1 MNPFNLFSP
10 VEPAS
15 EAATT
20 SGPQELHAAQLP
32 LWGSRLI
39 EASAG
44 TGKTWTIA
52 ALYLRLILG
61 HGGPE
66 GHGRPLTPPEI
77 LVMTFTRAATRELS
91 DRIRQ
96 RLLEAAQAFR
106 QAPAPGKTDAF
117 LKELLAAFPEQTQR
131 QQAAWRLALA
141 AESMDEAS
149 IHTIDAW
156 CQRTLREHAFDSG
169 SLFDEELVAD
179 EEALLIEA
187 VQDYWRQ
194 QCYPLDSQGLE
205 QVMAI
210 WPDVEA
216 LRRDIKDL
224 LAQGAGRD
232 GGEGSLIDA
241 LAQAQALQDVEL
253 AAIQA
258 QWVTHAQELLDFVL
272 SQDPPGK
279 KGWNGRQFSVK
290 TLSGWLE
297 KLARWARGESDTLL
311 PDLTKTAWERFTP
324 AGLQACWI
332 QGPGM
337 PELPRACREFAK
349 LKPRLEA
356 LQGPAAAA
364 RLHAAA
370 RVAHRLQQ
378 LKSQAGTF
386 GFTDMLERLHAALQG
401 DNADSL
407 RQRILTQHPVALIDE
422 FQDTSP
428 LQYGIFDRIY
438 RTADNRREQ
447 ALLLIGDPKQSI
459 YGFRGADIYSYLQA
473 RQATEDRHYVLRV
486 NYRSTAALMDAVNH
500 CFQCA
505 EIERDEGAFGFRSE
519 AGNPLPYVEVAAN
532 GREERWVG
540 ADGPLP
546 ALTLAHDLEPRSSKA
561 IRKLFA
567 GRCAEQITGWLNDA
581 GNGFVRDDGR
591 FERLRPRDIAVLV
604 RTGKEATAVR
614 LALQRRGVASVYLSD
629 QDSVFQSDEARD
641 LVHWLRGVA
650 TPQDAALVR
659 AALALRTLD
668 LSLAELD
675 ALFADDEAFDRQA
688 LVLRE
693 LQQAWKTQ
701 GVLAM
706 LRQSLHRFDLA
717 ARWLAQDGGE
727 RRLTNFLHL
736 AELLQNASRE
746 LEGEQ
751 ALIRWLQHQID
762 ERAQQGEEQVVRLE
776 SDDDLVKLVTVHK
789 SKGLEYPVVCLPF
802 GTSFREVTRQLTR
815 SATLPGPDG
824 ARELVLQL
832 GEADIERA
840 DRERLREDLRLLY
853 VAMTRPRHA
862 IWIGFSSV
870 KVGNSDKCQ
879 SRKSALGYLVG
890 GSAIEAG
897 PDWLAPLQRLAAGQ
911 QAIALVD
918 ANAQDGG
925 QVGLTRQRRPGS
937 AAALAEPL
945 HYAGEFDRQ
954 WTIASYSRL
963 TRDLKT
969 QAGGLSPFAAL
980 RPADDEAVED
990 VDEADQAG
998 ENQPVHL
1005 PAQADIR
1012 HRFQRGPVAGNFLH
1026 DQLEWLAAEGFA
1038 LADDPG
1044 LCDRLR
1050 KRIEHSS
1057 YENDAEALLPW
1068 LQAVVQTPLPGP
1080 EVALSGLRGAQ
1091 AEMEF
1096 WLPARQL
1103 RTERVDRL
1111 CREHLLDGLPRPQ
1124 LQSSELHGM
1133 LMGFTDLVFE
1143 HEGRY
1148 WVLDYKSNHLG
1159 TTDGD
1164 YSAPALAAAMAR
1176 HRYDVQAAIYL
1187 LALHRLLRTRLGEAY
1202 DPAEQLGGALYL
1214 FLRGMEGPA
1223 RGVCLIQPEPELLAA
1238 LDAMLNPEES
1248 DA

>member
-1 MNPFNLFSP
+1 MNQFDLFPSM
-10 VEPAS
+10 EPAA
-15 EAATT
+15 EAAAA
-20 SGPQELHAAQLP
+20 SGPQDLHAARLP

-52 ALYLRLILG
+52 ALYLRLVLG
-61 HGGPE
+61 HGGPD
-66 GHGRPLTPPEI
+66 GHGRPLSPPEI

-106 QAPAPGKTDAF
+106 QPESVEADPF
-117 LKELLAAFPEQTQR
+117 LAELLAAFPDQAQR
-131 QQAAWRLALA
+131 SQAAWRLALA

-179 EEALLIEA
+179 EEALLTEA

-194 QCYPLDSQGLE
+194 QCYPLEREQLDQVLE
-205 QVMAI
+205 V
-210 WPDVEA
+210 WPDVGA
-216 LRRDIKDL
+216 LRRDVRDL
-224 LAQGAGRD
+224 LAQGAGQD
-232 GGEGSLIDA
+232 SGEGNLIDA
-241 LAQAQALQDVEL
+241 LARAQAEQERQRDAVRSD
-253 AAIQA
+253 
-258 QWVTHAQELLDFVL
+258 WVALSQELLDFVL
-272 SQDPPGK
+272 SQDPPSK
-279 KGWNGRQFSVK
+279 KGWNGRKFSVNK
-290 TLSGWLE
+290 MVGWLGE
-297 KLARWARGESDTLL
+297 LAAWARGETDALM
-311 PDLTKTAWERFTP
+311 PGLTDTAWARFTP
-324 AGLQACWI
+324 AGIAECWT
-332 QGPGM
+332 GDSGM
-337 PELPRACREFAK
+337 PALPRACDEFVR
-349 LKPRLEA
+349 LKDRLA
-356 LQGPAAAA
+356 VLPAAATAA

-370 RVAHRLQQ
+370 RVAQRLRQ
-378 LKSQAGTF
+378 LKSQAGRF
-386 GFTDMLERLHAALQG
+386 GFADMLERLHAALQG
-401 DNADSL
+401 DSGASL
-407 RQRILTQHPVALIDE
+407 RQRIIAQHPVALIDE

-438 RTADNRREQ
+438 QAAANGREQ

-473 RQATEDRHYVLRV
+473 RMATEGRHYVLRV
-486 NYRSTAALMDAVNH
+486 NYRSTQALMNAVNH
-500 CFQCA
+500 CFQHA
-505 EIERDEGAFGFRSE
+505 EAERETGAFGFRSA
-519 AGNPLPYVEVAAN
+519 AGNPLPYVAVAAK
-532 GREERWVG
+532 GREERWVD
-540 ADGPLP
+540 ADGPRP
-546 ALTLAHDLEPRSSKA
+546 ALTLVHDLEPRSAKA
-561 IRKLFA
+561 VRKLFA
-567 GRCAEQITGWLNDA
+567 ARCAEQITAWLNDL
-581 GNGFVRDDGR
+581 GNGFARDGGR

-604 RTGKEATAVR
+604 RTGKEAAAMR
-614 LALQRRGVASVYLSD
+614 FALQRRGVASVYLSD
-629 QDSVFQSDEARD
+629 LDSVFQGEEARD

-688 LVLRE
+688 LELRE
-693 LQQAWKTQ
+693 LQQVWQSQ

-706 LRQSLHRFDLA
+706 LRQTLHRFDLA

-736 AELLQNASRE
+736 AELLQDASRE

-776 SDDDLVKLVTVHK
+776 SDDDLVKIVTVHK

-815 SATLPGPDG
+815 SATLPGENG

-832 GEADIERA
+832 GDADLERA

-870 KVGNSDKCQ
+870 RVGRSEKCQ

-897 PDWLAPLQRLAAGQ
+897 ADWLAPLQRLAAGQ
-911 QAIALVD
+911 EQIALVD
-918 ANAQDGG
+918 AHLQDQG
-925 QVGLTRQRRPGS
+925 QVAVTRLRREDK
-937 AAALAEPL
+937 AAELAEPL
-945 HYAGEFDRQ
+945 HYDADFDRQ
-954 WTIASYSRL
+954 WSIASYSRL
-963 TRDLKT
+963 TRELKT
-969 QAGGLSPFAAL
+969 QAARLSPFAAP
-980 RPADDEAVED
+980 RPADDEAMPDAE
-990 VDEADQAG
+990 EALPPQAAR
-998 ENQPVHL
+998 L
-1005 PAQADIR
+1005 PAQAGIR
-1012 HRFQRGPVAGNFLH
+1012 HRFQRGALSGNFLH
-1026 DQLEWLAAEGFA
+1026 EQLEWLAGEGFA

-1044 LCDRLR
+1044 LCERLR
-1050 KRIEHSS
+1050 QRLERSP
-1057 YENDAEALLPW
+1057 YQQDADDLLPW
-1068 LQAVVQTPLPGP
+1068 LQAVAQMPLPGP
-1080 EVALSGLRGAQ
+1080 EVALSELRGAQ

-1096 WLPARQL
+1096 WLPAQRL
-1103 RTERVDRL
+1103 RTQEVDRL

-1124 LQSSELHGM
+1124 LQNSELHGM

-1159 TTDGD
+1159 TADAD
-1164 YSAPALAAAMAR
+1164 YGAQALAGAMAR

-1187 LALHRLLRTRLGEAY
+1187 LALHRLLRSRLGEAY
-1202 DPAEQLGGALYL
+1202 DPAQQLGGAIYL
-1214 FLRGMEGPA
+1214 FLRGIEGPA
-1223 RGVCLIQPEPELLAA
+1223 RGCCLIEASPALLDA
-1238 LDAMLNPEES
+1238 LDAMLDIQEQ

>member
-1 MNPFNLFSP
+1 MSQYDLFSSM
-10 VEPAS
+10 EAA
-15 EAATT
+15 EAATI
-20 SGPQELHAAQLP
+20 SGPQELHAARLP

-52 ALYLRLILG
+52 ALYLRLVLG
-61 HGGPE
+61 HGGPD
-66 GHGRPLTPPEI
+66 GHGRPLSPPEI

-106 QAPAPGKTDAF
+106 QPPAAGKVDDF
-117 LKELLAAFPEQTQR
+117 LAELLGAFPDEAQR
-131 QQAAWRLALA
+131 RQAAWRLALA

-194 QCYPLDSQGLE
+194 QCYPLERQQLE
-205 QVMAI
+205 QVLAV

-216 LRRDIKDL
+216 LRRDVKDL
-224 LAQGAGRD
+224 LAQGAGQV
-232 GGEGSLIDA
+232 GSEGSLIDA
-241 LAQAQALQDVEL
+241 LARAQAERDRQRD
-253 AAIQA
+253 AIRA
-258 QWVTHAQELLDFVL
+258 QWVTHTEELLDFVL

-279 KGWNGRQFSVK
+279 KGWNGRKFSVSK
-290 TLSGWLE
+290 MAGWLGE
-297 KLARWARGESDTLL
+297 LAAWTRGESDQLL
-311 PDLTKTAWERFTP
+311 PALTKTAWERFTP
-324 AGLQACWI
+324 EGLADCWAACS
-332 QGPGM
+332 GM
-337 PELPRACREFAK
+337 PQLPRACQEFAR
-349 LKPRLEA
+349 LKHQLEA
-356 LQGPAAAA
+356 LPGPAVAA

-370 RVAHRLQQ
+370 CVARRLQQ
-378 LKSQAGTF
+378 LKFQAGRF
-386 GFTDMLERLHAALQG
+386 GFADMLERLHAALQG
-401 DNADSL
+401 DSGASL
-407 RQRILTQHPVALIDE
+407 RQRILAQHPVALIDE

-438 RTADNRREQ
+438 QAGANRREQ

-473 RQATEDRHYVLRV
+473 RQATEGRHYALRI
-486 NYRSTAALMDAVNH
+486 NYRSTEALMGAVNH
-500 CFQCA
+500 CFLHA
-505 EIERDEGAFGFRSE
+505 EAERETGAFGFCSA
-519 AGNPLPYVEVAAN
+519 AGNPLPYVEVAAK

-540 ADGPLP
+540 ADGQLP
-546 ALTLAHDLEPRSSKA
+546 ALTLAHDLEPRSTKA

-567 GRCAEQITGWLNDA
+567 ARCAEQITGWLNDPS
-581 GNGFVRDDGR
+581 NGFARDDGR

-604 RTGKEATAVR
+604 RTGKEAAAVR
-614 LALQRRGVASVYLSD
+614 FALQRRGVASVYLSD
-629 QDSVFQSDEARD
+629 LDSVFQSEEARD

-688 LVLRE
+688 LRLRE

-776 SDDDLVKLVTVHK
+776 SDDDLVKIVTVHK

-815 SATLPGPDG
+815 SATLPGTDG

-832 GEADIERA
+832 GEADLERA

-870 KVGNSDKCQ
+870 KVGKSDKCH
-879 SRKSALGYLVG
+879 SCKSALGYLVG
-890 GSAIEAG
+890 GSGIEAG
-897 PDWLAPLQRLAAGQ
+897 ADWLEPLQRLAAGQ
-911 QAIALVD
+911 GAIALVD
-918 ANAQDGG
+918 ANARDGG
-925 QVGLTRQRRPGS
+925 QVALTRLRRTDKTAG
-937 AAALAEPL
+937 LAEPL
-945 HYAGEFDRQ
+945 HYHGEFDRN

-963 TRDLKT
+963 TRELKT
-969 QAGGLSPFAAL
+969 QAGGLSPFATP
-980 RPADDEAVED
+980 RPADDEVLENA
-990 VDEADQAG
+990 DEA
-998 ENQPVHL
+998 
-1005 PAQADIR
+1005 PAPRMDRLNAPAEIR
-1012 HRFQRGPVAGNFLH
+1012 HRFQRGPLSGNFLH
-1026 DQLEWLAAEGFA
+1026 EQLEWLAGEGFA
-1038 LADDPG
+1038 LADDPN
-1044 LCDRLR
+1044 LCERLR
-1050 KRIEHSS
+1050 QRISHSP
-1057 YENDAEALLPW
+1057 YPDDAEELLQW
-1068 LQAVVQTPLPGP
+1068 LQAVVQAPLPGP
-1080 EVALSGLRGAQ
+1080 EVALASLRGAQ

-1096 WLPARQL
+1096 WLPTQRL
-1103 RTERVDRL
+1103 RTEQVDRL
-1111 CREHLLDGLPRPQ
+1111 CGEHLLDGLPRPA
-1124 LQSSELHGM
+1124 LQNSELHGM

-1159 TTDGD
+1159 MTDED
-1164 YSAPALAAAMAR
+1164 YGAQALAAAMAQ

-1187 LALHRLLRTRLGEAY
+1187 LALHRLLRSRLGEDY
-1202 DPAEQLGGALYL
+1202 DPSQQLGGAIYL
-1214 FLRGMEGPA
+1214 FLRGIEGPA
-1223 RGVCLIQPEPELLAA
+1223 RGCCLIQPDAALLES
-1238 LDAMLNPEES
+1238 LDAMLTPQEQ

>member
-1 MNPFNLFSP
+1 MT
-10 VEPAS
+10 E
-15 EAATT
+15 
-20 SGPQELHAAQLP
+20 HAAASPPMPESARPRPDIAMSHALDPLHLP
-32 LWGSRLI
+32 LKGSHLI

-52 ALYLRLILG
+52 ALYLRLVLG
-61 HGGPE
+61 HGGPD

-106 QAPAPGKTDAF
+106 HPGSVKVDA
-117 LKELLAAFPEQTQR
+117 LLELLLAAFPDEAQR
-131 QQAAWRLALA
+131 GQAAWRLALA

-179 EEALLIEA
+179 EAALLIEA

-194 QCYPLDSQGLE
+194 QCYPLDRQQLE
-205 QVMAI
+205 QVMAV

-216 LRRDIKDL
+216 LHRDVKDL
-224 LAQGAGRD
+224 LAQGASQNGC
-232 GGEGSLIDA
+232 EGSLVDR
-241 LAQAQALQDVEL
+241 LAQAQAEQDRQRD
-253 AAIQA
+253 AIRS
-258 QWVTHAQELLDFVL
+258 QWIVLTQELLDFVL

-279 KGWNGRQFSVK
+279 KGWNGRKFSVK
-290 TLSGWLE
+290 NMSGWLE
-297 KLARWARGESDTLL
+297 LLAAWAGGETDELL
-311 PDLTKTAWERFTP
+311 PPLSKIAWERFTP
-324 AGLQACWI
+324 TGLSDCWTE
-332 QGPGM
+332 GTGM
-337 PELPRACREFAK
+337 PTLPRACDEFAR
-349 LKPRLEA
+349 LKQQLEA
-356 LQGPAAAA
+356 LPGPATAA

-370 RVAHRLQQ
+370 CVARRLQQ
-378 LKSQAGTF
+378 LKLQAGRF
-386 GFTDMLERLHAALQG
+386 GFTDMQERLHAALQG
-401 DNADSL
+401 DNGASL
-407 RQRILTQHPVALIDE
+407 RQRIIAQHPVALIDE

-428 LQYGIFDRIY
+428 LQYGIFDRVY
-438 RTADNRREQ
+438 QTAANCREQ

-473 RQATEDRHYVLRV
+473 RQATEGRNYMLKV
-486 NYRSTAALMDAVNH
+486 NYRSTEALMDAVNH
-500 CFQCA
+500 CFLHA
-505 EIERDEGAFGFRSE
+505 ETERESGAFGFRSE
-519 AGNPLPYVEVAAN
+519 ASNPLPYVEVGAR
-532 GREERWVG
+532 GREERWIG
-540 ADGPLP
+540 SDGPMP
-546 ALTLAHDLEPRSSKA
+546 ALTLVHDLEPRSTKA
-561 IRKLFA
+561 IRRLFA
-567 GRCAEQITGWLNDA
+567 GRCAEQITGWLNDTA
-581 GNGFVRDDGR
+581 NGFERDDGR

-604 RTGKEATAVR
+604 RTGKEAAAVR
-614 LALQRRGVASVYLSD
+614 FALQRRGVASVYLSD
-629 QDSVFQSDEARD
+629 QDSVFQGEEARD

-717 ARWLAQDGGE
+717 ARWLAQEGGE

-776 SDDDLVKLVTVHK
+776 SDDDLVKIVTVHK

-802 GTSFREVTRQLTR
+802 GTSFREVTRQFTR
-815 SATLPGPDG
+815 SATLPGADG

-832 GEADIERA
+832 GDADLERA
-840 DRERLREDLRLLY
+840 DLERLREDLRLLY

-870 KVGNSDKCQ
+870 KVGKSDKCH
-879 SRKSALGYLVG
+879 SSKSALGYLVG
-890 GSAIEAG
+890 GGNIEAG
-897 PDWLAPLQRLAAGQ
+897 ADWLVPLQLLAAGQ
-911 QAIALVD
+911 GQIALVD
-918 ANAQDGG
+918 ANAQDQG
-925 QVGLTRQRRPGS
+925 QVALNRLRRS
-937 AAALAEPL
+937 DSTAELAEPL
-945 HYAGEFDRQ
+945 HYDGEFDRH

-963 TRDLKT
+963 TRELKT
-969 QAGGLSPFAAL
+969 QAGSLSPFAAP
-980 RPADDEAVED
+980 RPADDEAMP
-990 VDEADQAG
+990 DEDQAALS
-998 ENQPVHL
+998 PAVRL
-1005 PAQADIR
+1005 PAQAEIR
-1012 HRFQRGPVAGNFLH
+1012 HRFQRGPLSGNFLH
-1026 DQLEWLAAEGFA
+1026 EQLEWLAGEGFA
-1038 LADDPG
+1038 LAEDPG
-1044 LCDRLR
+1044 LCERLR
-1050 KRIEHSS
+1050 QRIGHSP
-1057 YENDAEALLPW
+1057 YPDDGEALLQW
-1068 LQAVVQTPLPGP
+1068 LQAVVQVPLPGP
-1080 EVALSGLRGAQ
+1080 EVALSDLRGAQ

-1096 WLPARQL
+1096 WLPTRQL
-1103 RTERVDRL
+1103 RTEQVDRL
-1111 CREHLLDGLPRPQ
+1111 CREHLLDGLPRPA
-1124 LQSSELHGM
+1124 LQNSALHGM

-1148 WVLDYKSNHLG
+1148 WVLDYKSNRLASY
-1159 TTDGD
+1159 TPLQLE
-1164 YSAPALAAAMAR
+1164 AALR
-1176 HRYDVQAAIYL
+1176 HKRYDVQAVLYI
-1187 LALHRLLRTRLGEAY
+1187 LALHRLLRHRVPDY
-1202 DPAEQLGGALYL
+1202 DYEQHVGGAIYL
-1214 FLRGMEGPA
+1214 FM
-1223 RGVCLIQPEPELLAA
+1223 RGVDSEGAGVHAHRPPKALIEA
-1238 LDAMLNPEES
+1238 LDRLLREGTP
-1248 DA
+1248 

>member
-1 MNPFNLFSP
+1 MNQFDIFSTL
-10 VEPAS
+10 EPAP
-15 EAATT
+15 EAAAAT
-20 SGPQELHAAQLP
+20 GPQELHAARLP

-66 GHGRPLTPPEI
+66 RAYARALTPPEI

-106 QAPAPGKTDAF
+106 HPESRPADA
-117 LKELLAAFPEQTQR
+117 LLDELLAVFPTDAQR
-131 QQAAWRLALA
+131 KQAAWRLALA

-194 QCYPLDSQGLE
+194 ECYPLDRHGLE
-205 QVMAI
+205 QVMAV
-210 WPDVEA
+210 WPDVDA
-216 LRRDIKDL
+216 LRQDVKDL
-224 LAQGAGRD
+224 LAQGAGQD
-232 GGEGSLIDA
+232 GGASSLIDA
-241 LAQAQALQDVEL
+241 LARAQALQDGQL
-253 AAIQA
+253 ATIRA
-258 QWVTHAQELLDFVL
+258 QWLTQTQALLEFVL

-279 KGWNGRQFSVK
+279 KGWNGKKFSVK
-290 TLSGWLE
+290 TLSKWLDE
-297 KLARWARGESDTLL
+297 LACWARGESDALMPKL
-311 PDLTKTAWERFTP
+311 SDTAWERFTP
-324 AGLQACWI
+324 DGLQACWT
-332 QGPGM
+332 QGSDM
-337 PELPRACREFAK
+337 PELPQACHEFAR
-349 LKPRLEA
+349 LKPRLQA

-378 LKSQAGTF
+378 LKSHAGTF
-386 GFTDMLERLHAALQG
+386 GFNDMLERLHAALQG
-401 DNADSL
+401 ESGASL
-407 RQRILTQHPVALIDE
+407 RQRILAQHPVALIDE

-473 RQATEDRHYVLRV
+473 RQATEGRHYRLKV
-486 NYRSTAALMDAVNH
+486 NYRSTEALMDAVNH
-500 CFQCA
+500 CFLRA
-505 EIERDEGAFGFRSE
+505 EQDRVEGAFGFRSE
-519 AGNPLPYVEVAAN
+519 AGNPLPYVEVSAR
-532 GREERWVG
+532 GREEHWV
-540 ADGPLP
+540 DGGGRRP
-546 ALTLAHDLEPRSSKA
+546 ALTLVHDLEPRSSKA

-567 GRCAEQITGWLNDA
+567 GRCAEQIVGWLNDA
-581 GNGFVRDDGR
+581 GNGFAREDGR

-604 RTGKEATAVR
+604 RTGKEAAAVR
-614 LALQRRGVASVYLSD
+614 FALQRRGVASVYLSD
-629 QDSVFQSDEARD
+629 KDSVFQSEEARD

-688 LVLRE
+688 LLLRE

-701 GVLAM
+701 GVLTM
-706 LRQSLHRFDLA
+706 LRQSLHRFELA
-717 ARWLAQDGGE
+717 ARWLRQDGGE

-789 SKGLEYPVVCLPF
+789 SKGLEYPAVCLPF
-802 GTSFREVTRQLTR
+802 GTSFREVTRRLTR
-815 SATLPGPDG
+815 SATLPGADG

-832 GEADIERA
+832 GDADIERA

-870 KVGNSDKCQ
+870 KVGQSDKCH
-879 SRKSALGYLVG
+879 SHKSALGYLVG
-890 GSAIEAG
+890 GSGIEAG
-897 PDWLAPLQRLAAGQ
+897 ADWLVPLQRLAEDQ
-911 QAIALVD
+911 PAIALVD
-918 ANAQDGG
+918 AKAQDLG
-925 QVGLTRQRRPGS
+925 QVGLTRLRRS
-937 AAALAEPL
+937 DSDAALAEPL

-963 TRDLKT
+963 TRELKT

-990 VDEADQAG
+990 TDETSDIQA
-998 ENQPVHL
+998 VKL

-1012 HRFQRGPVAGNFLH
+1012 HRFQRGSVAGNFLH
-1026 DQLEWLAAEGFA
+1026 GQLEWLAGEGFA

-1050 KRIEHSS
+1050 KRIEHSP
-1057 YENDAEALLPW
+1057 YQNDAEALLPW

-1080 EVALSGLRGAQ
+1080 EVALSGLLGAQ

-1103 RTERVDRL
+1103 RTERIDRL
-1111 CREHLLDGLPRPQ
+1111 CREHLLDGLPRPR

-1159 TTDGD
+1159 ATDGD

-1176 HRYDVQAAIYL
+1176 HRYDVQAVIYL
-1187 LALHRLLRTRLGEAY
+1187 LALHRLLRSRLGEAY

-1238 LDAMLNPEES
+1238 LDAMLNPEEPG
-1248 DA
+1248 A

>member
-1 MNPFNLFSP
+1 MSQTDIFS
-10 VEPAS
+10 S
-15 EAATT
+15 MAAAESSA
-20 SGPQELHAAQLP
+20 SGPQELHAARLP

-61 HGGPE
+61 HGGPD

-106 QAPAPGKTDAF
+106 QPESVEADA
-117 LKELLAAFPEQTQR
+117 LLAELLAAFPDEAQR
-131 QQAAWRLALA
+131 RQAAWRLALA

-194 QCYPLDSQGLE
+194 QCYPLDHQGLE
-205 QVMAI
+205 QVMKV
-210 WPDVEA
+210 WSDVEA
-216 LRRDIKDL
+216 LRRDVKEL
-224 LAQGAGRD
+224 LAQGAGS
-232 GGEGSLIDA
+232 GAGQGSLIDVMA
-241 LAQAQALQDVEL
+241 RAQAEQARQRD
-253 AAIQA
+253 AIRA
-258 QWVTHAQELLDFVL
+258 DWVGLTQELLDFVQ
-272 SQDPPGK
+272 SQNPPGK
-279 KGWNGRQFSVK
+279 KGWNGHKFSIN
-290 TLSGWLE
+290 TLSGWLGE
-297 KLARWARGESDTLL
+297 LAAWARGESDALL
-311 PDLTKTAWERFTP
+311 PDLTKTAWGRFTP
-324 AGLQACWI
+324 QGIADCWTAG
-332 QGPGM
+332 GGM
-337 PELPRACREFAK
+337 PALPPACDEFAR
-349 LKPRLEA
+349 LKKQLEA
-356 LQGPAAAA
+356 LPGPAAAA

-370 RVAHRLQQ
+370 SVAHRLQQ
-378 LKSQAGTF
+378 LKSQAGRF
-386 GFTDMLERLHAALQG
+386 GFADMLERLHAALQG
-401 DNADSL
+401 DSGASL
-407 RQRILTQHPVALIDE
+407 RQRIVAQHPVALIDE

-473 RQATEDRHYVLRV
+473 RQATEGRHYALKV
-486 NYRSTAALMDAVNH
+486 NYRSTQALMDAVNH
-500 CFQCA
+500 CFLSA
-505 EIERDEGAFGFRSE
+505 EEREAGAFDFRSA
-519 AGNPLPYVEVAAN
+519 AGNPLPYVEVAAR
-532 GREERWVG
+532 GRDERWVG
-540 ADGPLP
+540 AGGQMP
-546 ALTLAHDLEPRSSKA
+546 ALTLVHDLEPRSTKA

-567 GRCAEQITGWLNDA
+567 ARCAEQIVAWLNDEA
-581 GNGFVRDDGR
+581 NGFALADG

-604 RTGKEATAVR
+604 RTGKEAAAMR
-614 LALQRRGVASVYLSD
+614 FALQRRGVASVYLSD
-629 QDSVFQSDEARD
+629 LDSVFQSAEARD

-650 TPQDAALVR
+650 APQDAALVR

-668 LSLAELD
+668 LSLTELD
-675 ALFADDEAFDRQA
+675 ALFGDDEAFDRQA

-693 LQQAWKTQ
+693 LQQVWRTQ

-706 LRQSLHRFDLA
+706 LRQSLHRFELA

-751 ALIRWLQHQID
+751 ALIRWLQHRID
-762 ERAQQGEEQVVRLE
+762 ERAQQGDEQVLRLE
-776 SDDDLVKLVTVHK
+776 SDDDLVKIVTVHK
-789 SKGLEYPVVCLPF
+789 SKGLEYPLVCLPF
-802 GTSFREVTRQLTR
+802 GTSFREVMRKYTK
-815 SATLPGPDG
+815 SATLPGADG

-832 GEADIERA
+832 GDADLERA

-870 KVGNSDKCQ
+870 KEGRSDKCH
-879 SRKSALGYLVG
+879 SRKSALGHLVG
-890 GSAIEAG
+890 GSQIKSGA
-897 PDWLAPLQRLAAGQ
+897 DWLAPLQRLAAGQ
-911 QAIALVD
+911 EGIALLD
-918 ANAQDGG
+918 ANQDQG
-925 QVGLTRQRRPGS
+925 QVALTRLRRQD
-937 AAALAEPL
+937 AAAELAEPL
-945 HYAGEFDRQ
+945 HYDGDFDRQ
-954 WTIASYSRL
+954 WSIASYSRL
-963 TRDLKT
+963 TRELKT
-969 QAGGLSPFAAL
+969 QAGLSPFAAP
-980 RPADDEAVED
+980 RPADDEATTD
-990 VDEADQAG
+990 AG
-998 ENQPVHL
+998 PSEPPVRL
-1005 PAQADIR
+1005 PAPAEIR
-1012 HRFQRGPVAGNFLH
+1012 HRFQRGPVSGNFLH
-1026 DQLEWLAAEGFA
+1026 EQLEWLAGEGFA
-1038 LADDPG
+1038 LDDPG

-1050 KRIEHSS
+1050 QRIGHSP
-1057 YENDAEALLPW
+1057 YQDDAEALLPW
-1068 LQAVVQTPLPGP
+1068 LQALVQTPLAGP
-1080 EVALSGLRGAQ
+1080 EVSLSGLRGAQ

-1096 WLPARQL
+1096 WLPTRQL
-1103 RTERVDRL
+1103 RTEAIDRI
-1111 CREHLLDGLPRPQ
+1111 CREHLLAGLPRPA
-1124 LQSSELHGM
+1124 LQHSELHGM

-1159 TTDGD
+1159 SSDSD
-1164 YSAPALAAAMAR
+1164 YDAPALAATMAR

-1187 LALHRLLRTRLGEAY
+1187 LALHRLLRSRLGAAY
-1202 DPAEQLGGALYL
+1202 DPAEQLGGAIYL
-1214 FLRGMEGPA
+1214 FLRGIEGPA
-1223 RGVCLIQPEPELLAA
+1223 RGCCLIPPSPELLDA
-1238 LDAMLNPEES
+1238 LDAMLDIQEQ

>member
-1 MNPFNLFSP
+1 MNQFDLFSS
-10 VEPAS
+10 VEPEPE
-15 EAATT
+15 EAVA
-20 SGPQELHAAQLP
+20 SGPQELHAARLP

-52 ALYLRLILG
+52 ALYLRLVLG
-61 HGGPE
+61 HGGPD
-66 GHGRPLTPPEI
+66 GHGRPLTPSEI

-106 QAPAPGKTDAF
+106 QPESVKVDPF
-117 LKELLAAFPEQTQR
+117 LEELLAAFPDEAQR
-131 QQAAWRLALA
+131 RQAAWRLALA

-179 EEALLIEA
+179 EEALLVEA

-194 QCYPLDSQGLE
+194 QCYPLERQQLD
-205 QVMAI
+205 QVLAV

-216 LRRDIKDL
+216 LRRDVKDL
-224 LAQGAGRD
+224 LAQGAGLGD
-232 GGEGSLIDA
+232 GEGSLIGA
-241 LAQAQALQDVEL
+241 LTRAQAEVAQRRD
-253 AAIQA
+253 AIRA
-258 QWVTHAQELLDFVL
+258 QWVGLTQDLLDFVQ
-272 SQDPPGK
+272 SQDPPGQ
-279 KGWNGRQFSVK
+279 KGWNGRKFSVN
-290 TLSGWLE
+290 TLSGWLGE
-297 KLARWARGESDTLL
+297 LAAWASGKNDALMPKLTD
-311 PDLTKTAWERFTP
+311 TAWKRFTP
-324 AGLQACWI
+324 EGLSECWSAGS
-332 QGPGM
+332 GM
-337 PELPRACREFAK
+337 PALPRACDEFAQ
-349 LKPRLEA
+349 LQAQLEA
-356 LQGPAAAA
+356 LPAPAVAA

-370 RVAHRLQQ
+370 SVAHRLQQ
-378 LKSQAGTF
+378 LKSQAGRF
-386 GFTDMLERLHAALQG
+386 GFADMLERLHAALQG
-401 DNADSL
+401 DSGASL
-407 RQRILTQHPVALIDE
+407 RQRILAQHPVALIDE

-438 RTADNRREQ
+438 QAAANQREQ

-473 RQATEDRHYVLRV
+473 RQATEGRHYMLRV
-486 NYRSTAALMDAVNH
+486 NYRSTTALMGAVNH
-500 CFQCA
+500 CFLSA
-505 EIERDEGAFGFRSE
+505 ERESEAGAFGFGSVG
-519 AGNPLPYVEVAAN
+519 ANPLPYVAVAAK

-540 ADGPLP
+540 NGSPLP
-546 ALTLAHDLEPRSSKA
+546 ALTLVHDLEPRSSKA
-561 IRKLFA
+561 VRKLFA
-567 GRCAEQITGWLNDA
+567 ARCAEQIVGWLNDE
-581 GNGFVRDDGR
+581 GNGFARAEGR

-604 RTGKEATAVR
+604 RTGKEAAAVR
-614 LALQRRGVASVYLSD
+614 FALQRRGVASVYLSD
-629 QDSVFQSDEARD
+629 LDSVFQSEEARD

-650 TPQDAALVR
+650 APQDAALVR

-675 ALFADDEAFDRQA
+675 ALFGDDEAFDRQA

-706 LRQSLHRFDLA
+706 LRQSLHHFELA

-762 ERAQQGEEQVVRLE
+762 ERAEQGEEQVVRLE
-776 SDDDLVKLVTVHK
+776 SDDDLVKIVTVHK

-802 GTSFREVTRQLTR
+802 GTSFREVTRQFTK
-815 SATLPGPDG
+815 SATLPGADG

-832 GEADIERA
+832 SVADLERA

-870 KVGNSDKCQ
+870 KVGKSNKCQ
-879 SRKSALGYLVG
+879 SRKSALGHLVG
-890 GSAIEAG
+890 GSGIETGA
-897 PDWLAPLQRLAAGQ
+897 DWLAPLQRLAAGQ
-911 QAIALVD
+911 EPIALVD
-918 ANAQDGG
+918 ANARDQG
-925 QVGLTRQRRPGS
+925 QVAVTRLRRQDS
-937 AAALAEPL
+937 TTELAEPL
-945 HYAGEFDRQ
+945 HYDAEFDRQ

-963 TRDLKT
+963 TRELKT
-969 QAGGLSPFAAL
+969 QGGTLSPFAAP
-980 RPADDEAVED
+980 RPADDEVLQDA
-990 VDEADQAG
+990 DEVLAPQVGRLTSQDEIQ
-998 ENQPVHL
+998 
-1005 PAQADIR
+1005 
-1012 HRFQRGPVAGNFLH
+1012 HRLKRGALSGNFLH
-1026 DQLEWLAAEGFA
+1026 EQLEWLAGAGFA
-1038 LADDPG
+1038 LADDPN
-1044 LCDRLR
+1044 LCERLR
-1050 KRIEHSS
+1050 QRIAHSP
-1057 YENDAEALLPW
+1057 YQDDADALLQW
-1068 LQAVVQTPLPGP
+1068 LQAVVQMPLPGP
-1080 EVALSGLRGAQ
+1080 EVALTELRGAQ
-1091 AEMEF
+1091 AELEF
-1096 WLPARQL
+1096 WLPTRQL
-1103 RTERVDRL
+1103 QTERVDQL
-1111 CREHLLDGLPRPQ
+1111 CREHLLVGLPRPQ

-1159 TTDGD
+1159 TADSD
-1164 YSAPALAAAMAR
+1164 YGAPALAGAMAR

-1187 LALHRLLRTRLGEAY
+1187 LALHRLLKSRLGEAY
-1202 DPAEQLGGALYL
+1202 DPAEQLGGAIYL
-1214 FLRGMEGPA
+1214 FLRGIEGPA
-1223 RGVCLIQPEPELLAA
+1223 RGCCLIQPSPELLDS
-1238 LDAMLNPEES
+1238 LDAMLNPQEQ